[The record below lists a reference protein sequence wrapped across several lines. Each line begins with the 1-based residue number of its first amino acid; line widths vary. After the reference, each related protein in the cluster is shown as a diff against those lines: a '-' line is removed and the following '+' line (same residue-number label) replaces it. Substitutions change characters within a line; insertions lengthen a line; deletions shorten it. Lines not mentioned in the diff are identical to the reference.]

1 MYIYIYI
8 YYQLTGRIA
17 SKGIDG
23 NKRATRVTLARV
35 DSAVKKIT
43 SADHIRGD
51 FFGTSDSLAIG
62 FLAIGLSNGWDR
74 HFAKLLRNLATR
86 LC

>member
-1 MYIYIYI
+1 MI
-8 YYQLTGRIA
+8 GRLA
-17 SKGIDG
+17 SIGIDG

-35 DSAVKKIT
+35 DSAVNKIT

-62 FLAIGLSNGWDR
+62 FLTIGLRNGWDR
-74 HFAKLLRNLATR
+74 RFAKLL
-86 LC
+86 